1 MLSHID
7 LLKIFI
13 AAAESESFKDAAI
26 KANTTPQS
34 VSRAIKELELK
45 FGEHLF
51 YRTTRMIKITG
62 FGKGILDESRKIV
75 NDVQRLFDIS
85 ERANENDTLKGV
97 VKLSAP
103 IFIGRHNIPE
113 IISNILRDK
122 EALTIELT
130 LNDQVENFVQSEIDI
145 GIRVGGVD
153 NNGYVVRKLASTGFS
168 IVASPEFIV
177 EKSIMNAT
185 LDYENIPVVLM
196 KDSVVGGYKN
206 WIGEQFHHITFN
218 NVKLISNDQ
227 NVICD
232 AICRGIGISQIPT
245 IIAKDYVRSGRMV
258 ILSDSDKSNELDVYI
273 YRPQTGPVPR
283 RVRFVFD
290 EIVRAINKL

>member
-7 LLKIFI
+7 LLKTFI
-13 AAAESESFKDAAI
+13 AAAESESFKDAAV

-45 FGEHLF
+45 LGEHLF
-51 YRTTRMIKITG
+51 YRTTRMIKITE
-62 FGKGILDESRKIV
+62 FGKSILDESRKIV
-75 NDVQRLFDIS
+75 NDVERLFDIS

-113 IISNILRDK
+113 IISNILMDN

-145 GIRVGGVD
+145 GIRVGSVD
-153 NNGYVVRKLASTGFS
+153 NNGYVVRKLTSTGFS
-168 IVASPEFIV
+168 VVASPEFIV
-177 EKSIMNAT
+177 ERGITNAT

-196 KDSVVGGYKN
+196 KDSVFGGYKN
-206 WIGEQFHHITFN
+206 WIGEQFQHITFN
-218 NVKLISNDQ
+218 DVKLISNDQ

-245 IIAKDYVRSGRMV
+245 IIAQDYVRSGRMV
-258 ILSDSDKSNELDVYI
+258 TLSDSDKSSELDVYL

-290 EIVRAINKL
+290 EIVHAINKL